1 VSAGTIPLMPS
12 VGDTVKSEP
21 LHTVVEISLI
31 SAVGCIV
38 TVKVNEGP
46 KPQLGIDGVMVYVT
60 VLVTLE
66 VLKSVPEIKSLNV
79 PDSPPMM
86 N

>member
-1 VSAGTIPLMPS
+1 MSAGTIPLIPS
-12 VGDTVKSEP
+12 VGDTVKSVP

-46 KPQLGIDGVMVYVT
+46 KPQLGIDGLIVYVT
-60 VLVTLE
+60 VLVTLD
-66 VLKSVPEIKSLNV
+66 VLKSVPEIKSCDV
-79 PDSPPMM
+79 PDCPPMM